1 MRLDLSCTILHHLA
15 SAWIILPRLA
25 STVYSAF
32 SSHLLKMQHLALQ
45 SSEYVAAQFSQVH
58 WKLEIRSAIPT
69 FTQQFLSRPSLAL
82 ILFRDLTYFDNVTWD
97 GLHKELKHVNIA
109 RILDV
114 IVCQLNVIAIVK
126 EGDSWM
132 WKMSLERT
140 SGSNAPA
147 QSTTSLECQNQ
158 TQYYFF
164 VLQILSQKYNFG
176 FFHGPHH
183 GWHNMTEA

>member
-1 MRLDLSCTILHHLA
+1 MRLDLTCTILHHLA

-82 ILFRDLTYFDNVTWD
+82 ILFRDLTCFDNITWD

-132 WKMSLERT
+132 WKMSLER
-140 SGSNAPA
+140 SIGSNAPA
-147 QSTTSLECQNQ
+147 QLTSSLEYQNQ
-158 TQYYFF
+158 TQDF
-164 VLQILSQKYNFG
+164 I
-176 FFHGPHH
+176 HIP
-183 GWHNMTEA
+183 